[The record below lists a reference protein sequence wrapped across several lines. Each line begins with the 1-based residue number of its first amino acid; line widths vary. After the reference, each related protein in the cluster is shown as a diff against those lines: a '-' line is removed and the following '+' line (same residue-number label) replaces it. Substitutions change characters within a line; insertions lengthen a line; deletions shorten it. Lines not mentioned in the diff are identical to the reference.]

1 MKKKIV
7 VSACLAA
14 IFMVGSIGVKLFNLV
29 GQSSSELL
37 LENVEAL
44 TDNEFNPKPK
54 ICHKPIE
61 GCTCTCYRIGQYG
74 KQFCNVS
81 ILAVQE
87 YICES
92 PLNCVDVSV
101 TPCISGCKC
110 DKEKSM

>member
-7 VSACLAA
+7 VSVCLAA
-14 IFMVGSIGVKLFNLV
+14 IFMVGSIGVKLFNFV

-44 TDNEFNPKPK
+44 TNNEINPNPK
-54 ICHKPIE
+54 ICHKPID
-61 GCTCTCYRIGQYG
+61 GGTCTCYRTGVNG
-74 KQFCNVS
+74 KQFCSVS

-87 YICES
+87 YVCES
-92 PLNCVDVSV
+92 PLNCIDVSV
-101 TPCISGCKC
+101 TPCVAGCKC